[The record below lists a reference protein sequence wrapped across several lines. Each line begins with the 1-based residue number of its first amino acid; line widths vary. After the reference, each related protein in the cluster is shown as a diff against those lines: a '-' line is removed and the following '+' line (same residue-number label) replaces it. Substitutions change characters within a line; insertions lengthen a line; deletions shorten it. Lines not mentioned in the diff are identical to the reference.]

1 MKIYLKLG
9 GLLLFSCLALTLSAQ
24 KSIVVDQHA
33 QLRNITGNFN
43 SIKVHGSI
51 ELFISQA
58 ETTALAVSTG
68 DNEGG
73 EITTEVLQNVL
84 VIRSKHNGSWKNN
97 GGRLSVYIACA
108 TLKNITVAGASKV
121 QVAGSFST
129 DSLSITASGASDLK
143 GNIAVQYLT
152 IDLSGASDISLSGT
166 AAYLSINSR
175 GASDVKGYGLA
186 ANVCTVNCS
195 GASNVQLT
203 VNQRATVNLSGA
215 SAFYYKGEGDI
226 NIIQLK
232 GSSDVKNKN

>member
-1 MKIYLKLG
+1 MHLKLG
-9 GLLLFSCLALTLSAQ
+9 GLLFISCLALTLSAQ

-43 SIKVHGSI
+43 SIEVHGSI
-51 ELFISQA
+51 ELFVSQA

-68 DNEGG
+68 GNKGA

-84 VIRSKHNGSWKNN
+84 IIRSKHNGSWKNN
-97 GGRLSVYIACA
+97 GERLSVYIACA
-108 TLKNITVAGASKV
+108 TLKNITATGAGTV
-121 QVAGSFST
+121 QVAGSFIT
-129 DSLSITASGASDLK
+129 DSLSITASGASDFK

-152 IDLSGASDISLSGT
+152 IDLSGASDITISGT

-186 ANVCTVNCS
+186 TNICTINCS
-195 GASNVQLT
+195 GASDVQLT
-203 VNQRATVNLSGA
+203 VNQQATVNLSGA
-215 SAFYYKGEGDI
+215 SAFYYKGKGDI
-226 NIIQLK
+226 NIVQLR